1 MANRSTSIGR
11 LARRAPELARIRV
24 MRAIADAR
32 GNLCAAGR
40 ILGISQDQAARY
52 VRKFALAKHLG
63 EVRRKHSWVSGIYDD
78 GSNDTL
84 VDASTRVEA
93 WAR

>member
-11 LARRAPELARIRV
+11 LTRRAPELARIRV

-32 GNLCAAGR
+32 GNLCATSR
-40 ILGISQDQAARY
+40 ILGISLDQVTRY
-52 VRKFALAKHLG
+52 VRRFQLTKHLG
-63 EVRRKHSWVSGIYDD
+63 EVRRKHRWVSGIYED

-84 VDASTRVEA
+84 VDASTRVDA